1 MKNFYLGLRE
11 HATEII
17 NYETKEIISLT
28 KEEKKKLIMYKED
41 AIYAKRNLIPMI
53 KIKNTI
59 K

>member
-28 KEEKKKLIMYKED
+28 KEEKKNSSCTKKMLYMQKE
-41 AIYAKRNLIPMI
+41 I
-53 KIKNTI
+53 
-59 K
+59 